1 VGDNRFLENM
11 MELTR
16 GVRQIDDVV
25 EGRADNGSV
34 GHGSNGSANV
44 TGSRGSQ
51 ISAVKHLTHD

>member
-1 VGDNRFLENM
+1 